1 MSKRVENTF
10 LLNQLLSPDF
20 IKKHSNF
27 SDLES
32 MVEYSGVELQT
43 QDDLNSD
50 AWNTFIATNT
60 SFSCWHE
67 MKDGAEVLMLQR
79 QNDIIVQ
86 SLRKQ
91 NV

>member
-1 MSKRVENTF
+1 KY
-10 LLNQLLSPDF
+10 
-20 IKKHSNF
+20 SNF

-32 MVEYSGVELQT
+32 MVDSSGVELQT

-60 SFSCWHE
+60 SFSCWRE
-67 MKDGAEVLMLQR
+67 MKVGAEVLMLQR